1 MMSKLDIQ
9 EIRGD
14 DRLLRR
20 VIYVDPNHIRDDG
33 TPTSLAF
40 KLRRGEDALSTDL
53 ERLTTYELSILD
65 PRRFRLFALN
75 VNEVWK
81 LNLKCEH
88 DPKPDNPAH
97 SRING
102 PFSSSIPKK
111 LSKLAVK
118 VPRQVR
124 NE

>member
-1 MMSKLDIQ
+1 MSELEIQ
-9 EIRGD
+9 EIRRE

-20 VIYVDPNHIRDDG
+20 VIHVDPYHIRDDG

-40 KLRRGEDALSTDL
+40 KLRRGEDGLSTDL
-53 ERLTTYELSILD
+53 ERLTTYEVSIMD
-65 PRRFRLFALN
+65 SRRFRLFALN
-75 VNEVWK
+75 VHEVWG
-81 LNLKCEH
+81 LGLDCDH
-88 DPKPDNPAH
+88 DPTPDNPAH

-118 VPRQVR
+118 VRRPER